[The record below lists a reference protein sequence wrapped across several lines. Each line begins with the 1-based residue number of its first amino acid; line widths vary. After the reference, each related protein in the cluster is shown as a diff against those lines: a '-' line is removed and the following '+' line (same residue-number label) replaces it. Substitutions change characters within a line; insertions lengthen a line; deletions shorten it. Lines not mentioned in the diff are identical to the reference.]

1 MDKIVGATMKAGE
14 QLLPLANTA
23 WKYSVSELGKQ
34 ASRISTT
41 VNPDIIQSIPS
52 IPAST
57 VLTSAQVIGVGT
69 ATVAIAALAAP
80 AALGVVGF
88 SAIGPVGGSIAAG
101 LQASYGA
108 VPAGSVFALCQ
119 SVAMG
124 GTTVAGTSTALI
136 AAGGGGVAVVAGAL
150 KG

>member
-1 MDKIVGATMKAGE
+1 MDKIVGATMKA
-14 QLLPLANTA
+14 
-23 WKYSVSELGKQ
+23 ELGKQ

-41 VNPDIIQSIPS
+41 
-52 IPAST
+52 
-57 VLTSAQVIGVGT
+57 
-69 ATVAIAALAAP
+69 ALAAP